1 MHDRIKVR
9 VEMRPISEPER
20 GLRWWTIRA
29 LSDDQ
34 PYAGFP
40 ERTACLTDAAAL
52 ELLEKCCRV
61 IRRRG
66 GKADVHVVREVA

>member
-1 MHDRIKVR
+1 MGDRVKVR
-9 VEMRPISEPER
+9 VEIRPITEPDR

-29 LSDDQ
+29 LADGE

-40 ERTACLTDAAAL
+40 ERTANLTDAGAL
-52 ELLEKCCRV
+52 EVLEECCRV

-66 GKADVHVVREVA
+66 GKADVHIVREVN